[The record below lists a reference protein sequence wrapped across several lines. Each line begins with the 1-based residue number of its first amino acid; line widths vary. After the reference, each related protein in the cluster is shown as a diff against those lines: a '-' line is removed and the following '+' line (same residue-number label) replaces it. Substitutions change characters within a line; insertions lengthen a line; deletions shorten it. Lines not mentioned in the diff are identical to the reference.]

1 MPSKYDPKQAELE
14 IQVGGE
20 NEKQIIEGLEDTIA
34 TALDVEHDSDGTVYT
49 TLELAST
56 GVTMSPSKSTPDA
69 DTEAEPPV
77 YGATV
82 NWDTGRVNTDEWDID
97 VRTAREVYDQ
107 LIDKTTRAVKAGE
120 PEVVIVGEPQYRAL
134 WVFVD
139 EIHESADNPEQLVP
153 LRMIVVPG
161 PQLHVEQRNLDVLF
175 GADR

>member
-1 MPSKYDPKQAELE
+1 MKASKEPKVAELE
-14 IQVGGE
+14 VQVNGE
-20 NEKQIIEGLEDTIA
+20 NEKQIVEGLHDPIA
-34 TALDVEHDSDGTVYT
+34 TALDVNHDADGTIT
-49 TLELAST
+49 GSLEFAAR
-56 GVTMSPSKSTPDA
+56 GITMSPSKSTPDT

-107 LIDKTTRAVKAGE
+107 LIDKTSRAVKAGE